1 MTEHPDVP
9 AEPTRTGSSRRLRSL
24 SALALATGLALTGC
38 GAGSFAEPASG
49 QPGASGA
56 PTGGAPSHASADSAP
71 GSGAP
76 EGAGSGSTGG
86 GGETG
91 QKSPAP
97 DFPASNTAGLKPL
110 ETVTEGDI
118 TPKSVV
124 SNGHGLMITN
134 NMMYRHDVT
143 LYDAETREVVKKLPD
158 TVDADEF
165 GLDYLSGRVSGA
177 PVEAVWTQDGQYAY
191 VSQYQVTDHGAVAED
206 NCSNGSAITPSLV
219 YRYSVEQEDWDQ
231 VIPVGRVPKYVALS
245 PDESTLLVSN
255 WCDKSLSVVDT
266 QTAEETRQIPL
277 NSMPRGIVVL
287 PDNRTAYVTAMYA
300 DEVYRVD
307 LDSGESEVALRTGDR
322 PRHLVLGKDQE
333 HVYLVVTG
341 ANQLLKLDA
350 ETFEVVDSASTG
362 AEPRTMAISADG
374 TALYVVNYNENTVSK
389 FDTETLEEL
398 DRQPTGHLPIGVT
411 HHAPGGEVWVANY
424 SGSLSIY
431 DDTDKASAAS
441 D

>member
-1 MTEHPDVP
+1 MTEHHDVP
-9 AEPTRTGSSRRLRSL
+9 AAPTRPGRSRRLGSL
-24 SALALATGLALTGC
+24 SALALVAGLVLTGC
-38 GAGSFAEPASG
+38 GADTSAESPSGRPEATGASDGTSAPASAPE
-49 QPGASGA
+49 PGAPGGGSESG
-56 PTGGAPSHASADSAP
+56 PTGDNGADP
-71 GSGAP
+71 GQES
-76 EGAGSGSTGG
+76 S
-86 GGETG
+86 
-91 QKSPAP
+91 AP
-97 DFPASNTAGLKPL
+97 DFPASNTTGLKPL

-143 LYDAETREVVKKLPD
+143 LYDAETREVVNKLSD

-165 GLDYLSGRVSGA
+165 GVDHLSGRVSGA

-191 VSQYQVTDHGAVAED
+191 VSQYQITDHGATAED

-266 QTAEETRQIPL
+266 EAAEEIRQIPL

-287 PDNRTAYVTAMYA
+287 PDDRTAYVTAMYA

-307 LDSGESEVALRTGDR
+307 LESGDSEVALRTGDR
-322 PRHLVLGKDQE
+322 PRHLVLGKDRK

-350 ETFEVVDSASTG
+350 ETFEVIDSASTG
-362 AEPRTMAISADG
+362 AEPRTMEISADG

-389 FDTETLEEL
+389 FDAETLEEL

-411 HHAPGGEVWVANY
+411 HHARGGEVWVANY

-431 DDTDKASAAS
+431 DDTDEASTAS

>member
-1 MTEHPDVP
+1 
-9 AEPTRTGSSRRLRSL
+9 
-24 SALALATGLALTGC
+24 
-38 GAGSFAEPASG
+38 
-49 QPGASGA
+49 
-56 PTGGAPSHASADSAP
+56 
-71 GSGAP
+71 
-76 EGAGSGSTGG
+76 
-86 GGETG
+86 
-91 QKSPAP
+91 
-97 DFPASNTAGLKPL
+97 
-110 ETVTEGDI
+110 
-118 TPKSVV
+118 
-124 SNGHGLMITN
+124 MITN

-143 LYDAETREVVKKLPD
+143 LYDAETREVVNKLSD

-165 GLDYLSGRVSGA
+165 GLDYLSGQVSGA
-177 PVEAVWTQDGQYAY
+177 PVEAVWTQDGQFAY

-266 QTAEETRQIPL
+266 QTAEEIRQIPL

-322 PRHLVLGKDQE
+322 PRHLVLGKDRE

-341 ANQLLKLDA
+341 ANQLLKLDT

-362 AEPRTMAISADG
+362 AEPRTMTISADG

-389 FDTETLEEL
+389 FDAETLEEL

-411 HHAPGGEVWVANY
+411 HHAQGGEVWVANY

-431 DDTDKASAAS
+431 DDTGKASTAS